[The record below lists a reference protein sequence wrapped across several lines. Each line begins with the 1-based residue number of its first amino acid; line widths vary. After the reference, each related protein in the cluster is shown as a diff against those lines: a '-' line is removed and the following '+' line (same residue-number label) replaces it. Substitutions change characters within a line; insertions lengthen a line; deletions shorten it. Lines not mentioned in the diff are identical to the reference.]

1 MSDNAKPLPKE
12 VHAKAVDAMAIA
24 LQVNESGKAHAF
36 VELSGHVNA
45 LHVRIEPVDTNYQDA
60 GREPVIGMT
69 VYLDGLG
76 WRDVVAELDAAID
89 YLKKHLEA

>member
-1 MSDNAKPLPKE
+1 MESTTFSDE
-12 VHAKAVDAMAIA
+12 VFAKAVQVMAFA
-24 LQVNESGKAHAF
+24 LQVNQSGKAHAF

-45 LHVRIEPVDTNYQDA
+45 LHVRIVPADTDYQDEE
-60 GREPVIGMT
+60 REPVIGMN

-76 WRDVVAELDAAID
+76 WRDVVADLDAAID